1 LERCG
6 VQSRVMSAIPMD
18 KIAEPYIRR
27 RAMRHLEKGRV
38 VIFGAGT
45 GNPFFSTDTA
55 AALRAAEVGAEVIL
69 KATKVDGVYDKDPMV
84 HSDAVRYETLSYL
97 EALQQQLKVMDSTAM
112 AMCMDNDIPLVV
124 FDLNTVGNVMRVVR
138 GETVGT
144 RVTMGPA
151 NMEV

>member
-1 LERCG
+1 
-6 VQSRVMSAIPMD
+6 
-18 KIAEPYIRR
+18 
-27 RAMRHLEKGRV
+27 
-38 VIFGAGT
+38 
-45 GNPFFSTDTA
+45 
-55 AALRAAEVGAEVIL
+55 VGAEVIL